1 MESRPGRRRDGCL
14 RTTHFLR
21 EKRRFQQAFQVDLPL
36 LRLATSSE
44 AAIHQQHIARQFSS
58 SEEKR
63 QGMHGRPFAHRF
75 FWRIPL
81 FGGED
86 ALKKQ
91 TSCSGAAIRCAAY
104 VPSQPGSGCP
114 FYSSTALFGA
124 WKAMRKERRG
134 RLSASE
140 RTLLILRD
148 EQRPLNGR
156 WFWSGT
162 G

>member
-63 QGMHGRPFAHRF
+63 QGIAWSSRSADR
-75 FWRIPL
+75 
-81 FGGED
+81 
-86 ALKKQ
+86 
-91 TSCSGAAIRCAAY
+91 CSGL
-104 VPSQPGSGCP
+104 QP
-114 FYSSTALFGA
+114 L
-124 WKAMRKERRG
+124 RR
-134 RLSASE
+134 R
-140 RTLLILRD
+140 
-148 EQRPLNGR
+148 
-156 WFWSGT
+156 
-162 G
+162 